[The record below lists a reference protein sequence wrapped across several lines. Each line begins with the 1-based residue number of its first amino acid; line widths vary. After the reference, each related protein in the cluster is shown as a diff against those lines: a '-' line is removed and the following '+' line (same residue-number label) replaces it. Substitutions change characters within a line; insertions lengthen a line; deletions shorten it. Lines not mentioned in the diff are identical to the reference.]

1 MQNANPATKIKEDI
15 VYYLRVNGPS
25 LPVHIAKRVN
35 QSPLF
40 TSAFLSELYREGKI
54 IMSHLKIGSSS
65 LYLLKGQEE
74 QLEKFI
80 EHLNQRER
88 EAYNII
94 KHGKFLKDQNL
105 EPVMRVA
112 IRNIKD
118 FAIPVKIFKEDQP
131 QIIWKYFSI
140 PEAEVENFINPKTE
154 KIIEETKKEI
164 IQNKASI
171 EVTPPSTEIQPNP
184 IPIIP
189 PKIQK
194 VNVEPR
200 NKNNEAIS
208 LPFPESKTKETPKTE
223 KPIESEFLNSIKK
236 HLEKRK
242 ISISQIVL
250 ERKKELTAKV
260 SLNSD
265 FGKQDFFLIAKDKK
279 RIKEEELI
287 DALKQAHAEK
297 MPALLI
303 ATGTLEKKAISTY
316 EEWQNLIKFEKLL

>member
-1 MQNANPATKIKEDI
+1 MQNLNPVAKIKEDI
-15 VYYLRVNGPS
+15 VYYLKINGPS

-54 IMSHLKIGSSS
+54 IMSHMKIGSSS
-65 LYLLKGQEE
+65 LYLLKDQEE

-88 EAYNII
+88 EAYHLI
-94 KHGKFLKDQNL
+94 KKDKFLKDEKL
-105 EPVMRVA
+105 EPVIRVA

-118 FAIPVKIFKEDQP
+118 FAIPLKISQENPQ

-140 PEAEVENFINPKTE
+140 PESEIESFINPIHK
-154 KIIEETKKEI
+154 KIQEELKKEI
-164 IQNKASI
+164 VQSEPTITPTIITPSI
-171 EVTPPSTEIQPNP
+171 ATVQQHKNSQES
-184 IPIIP
+184 
-189 PKIQK
+189 K
-194 VNVEPR
+194 
-200 NKNNEAIS
+200 NKNSETLH
-208 LPFPESKTKETPKTE
+208 LPFPESKNKERPKIE
-223 KPIESEFLNSIKK
+223 KPVESEFLNSLKK
-236 HLEKRK
+236 HLENRK
-242 ISISQIVL
+242 ISLSQIVS
-250 ERKKELTAKV
+250 EKKKELTAKV
-260 SLNSD
+260 SLNTA

-303 ATGTLEKKAISTY
+303 APGSLEKKAIQTY
-316 EEWQNLIKFEKLL
+316 EEWQNLIKFEKLG